1 MTKLEE
7 VIIYLNDVIK
17 ISFGLGIGGN
27 QQILNIFFEGLSAE
41 QEQQIKDDLI
51 ARFPEVVNFS

>member
-17 ISFGLGIGGN
+17 IGFGLGIGGN